1 MNLARRWIDPV
12 MKIPWQVVAEH
23 TKTITGDHGLN
34 RDGDAIVIWLLPA
47 RQTAFRRADIKLQ
60 RTRPGQNGQLH
71 WRSPHRYH
79 QEGAC
84 LSAVNDIRGD
94 TMATQPT
101 LKGAWKITFLLFLL
115 MVVNFADKIV
125 VGLAGVPIMT
135 DLNLEPEQFGLLGS
149 SFFFLFSIS
158 AIVVGFIVN
167 RIATRWVLLVL
178 ATIWALAQFPMVGTV
193 SFTTLLICRVI
204 LGAGE
209 GPAAAVAIHSVYKW
223 FPDEKRALPTAILSQ
238 GSAFGVIL
246 AVPSLNWLIVNYSW
260 HYAFGALGVVGLMW
274 VVAWSI
280 LGKEGPLVHTAA
292 MAAAEP
298 RIPYFRILTS
308 RTFIGCCA
316 ATFGAYWAL
325 SLGLTW
331 FTPFIVK
338 GLGFSQQNAGWIS
351 ILPWISGA
359 IVVLLTGWV
368 SQVLMARGV
377 STRSARGVL
386 GAVPLIVGGLIIAVL
401 PHVEGVGLQIALLVV
416 GSGLCGSIYVVCP
429 PMLGEFT
436 PVSQRGAV
444 IAIYGAIYTLAGII
458 APTVMGSVIQRAAVL
473 LDGYMTGFTINAV
486 ILVTS
491 GLLGLLLLQPNTER
505 ARLMGEEATQPK
517 FA

>member
-1 MNLARRWIDPV
+1 
-12 MKIPWQVVAEH
+12 
-23 TKTITGDHGLN
+23 
-34 RDGDAIVIWLLPA
+34 
-47 RQTAFRRADIKLQ
+47 
-60 RTRPGQNGQLH
+60 
-71 WRSPHRYH
+71 
-79 QEGAC
+79 
-84 LSAVNDIRGD
+84 
-94 TMATQPT
+94 MATQPT
-101 LKGAWKITFLLFLL
+101 PKGAWKITFLLFLFML
-115 MVVNFADKIV
+115 VNFADKIV

-135 DLNLEPEQFGLLGS
+135 ELKLEPEQFGLLGS
-149 SFFFLFSIS
+149 AFFFLFSIM

-167 RIATRWVLLVL
+167 RVETRWVLLVL
-178 ATIWALAQFPMVGTV
+178 ATIWALAQFPMVGAV

-209 GPAAAVAIHSVYKW
+209 GPAFSVAAHSVYKW
-223 FPDEKRALPTAILSQ
+223 FPDEKRTLPTAILSQ

-246 AVPSLNWLIVNYSW
+246 AVPALNWVIVNHSW

-274 VVAWSI
+274 GVAWLM
-280 LGKEGPLVHTAA
+280 LGKEGPLVQTQA
-292 MAAAEP
+292 MAASEP
-298 RIPYFRILTS
+298 RVPYFQLLTS

-338 GLGFSQQNAGWIS
+338 GLGFSQQDAGWIS
-351 ILPWISGA
+351 ILPWVFGA
-359 IVVLLTGWV
+359 VTVLTTGWV

-377 STRSARGVL
+377 STRGARGIL
-386 GAVPLIVGGLIIAVL
+386 GAAPLVIGGLIIATL
-401 PHVEGVGLQIALLVV
+401 PHVSGAGLQIALLVL

-444 IAIYGAIYTLAGII
+444 IATYGAIYTLAGIL
-458 APTVMGSVIQRAAVL
+458 APTVMGSVIQHAATT
-473 LDGYMTGFTINAV
+473 LDGYMMGFTINAV
-486 ILVTS
+486 ILVAS
-491 GLLGLLLLQPNTER
+491 GLLGLALLWPNTER
-505 ARLMGEEATQPK
+505 ARLMGQEAAQPK